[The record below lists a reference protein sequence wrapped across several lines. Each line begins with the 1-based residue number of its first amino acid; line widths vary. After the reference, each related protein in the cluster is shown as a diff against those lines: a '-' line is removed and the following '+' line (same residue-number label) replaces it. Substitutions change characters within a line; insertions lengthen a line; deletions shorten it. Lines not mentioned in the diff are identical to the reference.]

1 MKGTA
6 SVLMLALV
14 VAVLAPAG
22 RAQSDAVGSTDMQ
35 WPREVQGDGGE
46 KITVYQPQVESWS
59 GNRIEMRAAVAVESA
74 ASPTPTYGVVWVTA
88 RTAVNK
94 AQRVVTLQA
103 LQIKKVNFPA
113 GDRDYAAL
121 LQEHLPA
128 TAPHVAL
135 DRLEASLTVSGAERQ
150 THAVP
155 LKNEPPRIIF
165 AVDPSVLVLV
175 DGDAVLRDVPQSNLL
190 RVINT
195 RALLVLDKKQGQY
208 YVYVADRW
216 YQSSTLDS
224 TWSPASDPP
233 PSLDTVKAAA
243 VKQHEVSL
251 YDDPG
256 PAAKTLLAQGGTP
269 SIYVSITAA
278 SLIET
283 DGRPEWAPISGT
295 QLLYVSNTSSTV
307 IRDIRNQSVYVLLSG
322 RWFAAASTDGPWKY
336 VANNE
341 VPADFAMIPETHPK
355 GAALVSVSGTQQ
367 AQEAV
372 IASDIPQTAS
382 VSRSVAQLTVV
393 YDGKPKLKKVSG
405 TSMRYVVNT
414 PTPVI
419 EVSRRKYYACS
430 NGVWF
435 RAAAPTGP
443 WVAAVEVPGVI
454 YTIPVSSPIHYVTYV
469 HVYGSTPD
477 VIYVGY
483 TPGYYGT
490 YVSPYGVVV
499 YGSGYVYP
507 PYVGTVWIGPPPTY
521 GFGAG
526 FAWGAATGFA
536 LGYAGGAWCNPYWG
550 PAGWGRGWGYA
561 NVNINVN
568 NVHIGH
574 AYDNWDH
581 GAVVAHSG
589 DVWAG
594 HAGNTTVVGKKGG
607 NIYADHNG
615 NVYRR
620 QDGTW
625 QKMDNGGW
633 NTLSNQTRDPA
644 RQENTPRKRDNNGMF
659 GRGEGGDDRFGDL
672 DREAWSRDRGDR
684 RFDDFRRNDSFNR
697 GNFGRF
703 DGDRSGRGNFGGR
716 GFGGRGFGGFHGGG
730 RGRR

>member
-1 MKGTA
+1 MKGSV
-6 SVLMLALV
+6 SVLVPALV

-22 RAQSDAVGSTDMQ
+22 RAQSDAAGPTKMQ
-35 WPREVQGDGGE
+35 WPREVHGAGGE

-74 ASPTPTYGVVWVTA
+74 VSPAPTYGVVWVTA

-103 LQIKKVNFPA
+103 LRIKKVNFPA
-113 GDRDYAAL
+113 GDHDYAAL
-121 LQEHLPA
+121 LRAHLPA
-128 TAPHVAL
+128 TAPRVAL
-135 DRLEASLTVSGAERQ
+135 DRLEASLTVSSAERQ
-150 THAVP
+150 THGVP

-165 AVDPSVLVLV
+165 ALDPSVLVLI

-190 RVINT
+190 RVINA
-195 RALLVLDKKQGQY
+195 RALLVLDKSQGLY

-216 YQSSTLDS
+216 YQSSSLDS

-233 PSLDTVKAAA
+233 PSLDMVKQGA
-243 VKQHEVSL
+243 VRQHEVSL
-251 YDDPG
+251 YDNPG

-269 SIYVSITAA
+269 MIYVSITPA

-295 QLLYVSNTSSTV
+295 QLLYLSNTSSTV
-307 IRDIRNQSVYVLLSG
+307 LRDILNQKVYVLLSG
-322 RWFAAASTDGPWKY
+322 RWFAAASTDGPWTY
-336 VANNE
+336 VANDE
-341 VPADFAMIPETHPK
+341 VPADFAAIPETHPK

-372 IASDIPQTAS
+372 IASDIPQTAT

-393 YDGKPKLKKVSG
+393 YDGTPELKKVAG

-419 EVSRRKYYACS
+419 EVSRGTYYACS

-435 RAAAPTGP
+435 SAAAPTGP

-469 HVYGSTPD
+469 HVYGSTSD

-490 YVSPYGVVV
+490 YVSPQGVVV

-526 FAWGAATGFA
+526 FAWGTATGFA
-536 LGYAGGAWCNPYWG
+536 LGYAAGAWCNPYWG

-561 NVNINVN
+561 NVNVN

-574 AYDNWDH
+574 AYDNWNH

-594 HAGNTTVVGKKGG
+594 HAGNTTVVGKQGG
-607 NIYADHNG
+607 NVYADHNG

-625 QKMDNGGW
+625 QQRDDGSW
-633 NTLSNQTRDPA
+633 NTLSNQPKDPA
-644 RQENTPRKRDNNGMF
+644 RPETAPRGDSGTF
-659 GRGEGGDDRFGDL
+659 AADRGERGDDRFSDL
-672 DREAWSRDRGDR
+672 DRQAWSRDRGDQ
-684 RFDDFRRNDSFNR
+684 RFDDFRRNDSL
-697 GNFGRF
+697 GRSSSGRR
-703 DGDRSGRGNFGGR
+703 DGDRSGGGNFGGR
-716 GFGGRGFGGFHGGG
+716 GFAGRGFGGFHGGG